1 MKESYGEG
9 IANHTGSES
18 CGHGR
23 KARREALTGETG
35 RISREIPQTP
45 RRRRLDTRRKDTSG
59 NSVARAVPES
69 CAVFDPGTRG
79 HILRG
84 VGRSRVHPSTPTR
97 VASGGPRTQA
107 DDERTW
113 EVGQTHSAWEV
124 FEQSQN
130 IGGGGDGG
138 KGSGQDEA
146 ADSSLAGLRHISI
159 ILIPRAVCAL
169 LPEARAVWGKPA
181 RTDPCG
187 WYGAICIPTATWLKP
202 VRSTERFSQC
212 PDFRIP

>member
-84 VGRSRVHPSTPTR
+84 SWEIPGSSEHTDSGRIGRSKDTSR
-97 VASGGPRTQA
+97 
-107 DDERTW
+107 
-113 EVGQTHSAWEV
+113 
-124 FEQSQN
+124 
-130 IGGGGDGG
+130 
-138 KGSGQDEA
+138 
-146 ADSSLAGLRHISI
+146 
-159 ILIPRAVCAL
+159 
-169 LPEARAVWGKPA
+169 
-181 RTDPCG
+181 
-187 WYGAICIPTATWLKP
+187 
-202 VRSTERFSQC
+202 
-212 PDFRIP
+212 